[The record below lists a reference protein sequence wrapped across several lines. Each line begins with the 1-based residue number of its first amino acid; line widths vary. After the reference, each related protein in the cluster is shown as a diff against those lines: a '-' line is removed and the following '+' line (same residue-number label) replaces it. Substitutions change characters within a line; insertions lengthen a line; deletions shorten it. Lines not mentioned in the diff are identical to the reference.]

1 MVSVEE
7 SLISSTLHRSNTEPS
22 SLAVGGYSCQD
33 DGADSD
39 DQEDDDS
46 DQYESDQHMSVKS
59 RSLAT
64 SPAHGQFHV
73 VTMATQMLI
82 NFKL

>member
-1 MVSVEE
+1 MHAFSSVEE

-33 DGADSD
+33 DGGDS

-46 DQYESDQHMSVKS
+46 DQDESDQHMSVKS
-59 RSLAT
+59 RSLAA
-64 SPAHGQFHV
+64 SPAHGQLV
-73 VTMATQMLI
+73 LLLWQLDQ
-82 NFKL
+82 